1 MLEFHPK
8 EPILASGSL
17 DFTVKLFD
25 YSKASAKKAF
35 KTITDAAPITCMSF
49 HPTGDYLGKT
59 SPVASVDPDCKMCP
73 S

>member
-1 MLEFHPK
+1 MTVLEFHPK

-59 SPVASVDPDCKMCP
+59 QPWLVLMV
-73 S
+73 

>member
-1 MLEFHPK
+1 MTVLEFHPK

-35 KTITDAAPITCMSF
+35 KTITDASPITCMSF
-49 HPTGDYLGKT
+49 HPTGDYLGE
-59 SPVASVDPDCKMCP
+59 S
-73 S
+73 

>member
-35 KTITDAAPITCMSF
+35 KPITDAAPITCMSF
-49 HPTGDYLGKT
+49 HPTGDYLGKASLQLIET
-59 SPVASVDPDCKMCP
+59 VLCIVSPQ
-73 S
+73 